1 MTTTRRRIVH
11 GSPSQ
16 MIAPIPGV
24 LVPAAYDRREA
35 KREAKRAA
43 RHPCDAPG
51 HERMA
56 CAYCYARATEW

>member
-1 MTTTRRRIVH
+1 
-11 GSPSQ
+11 